1 MKILYLT
8 YHGFSSTSGISKK
21 MLYQIEALRSLGNE
35 VSVCS
40 YRVREDLH
48 RVREIDG
55 KVLSDFGV
63 GMRAAMLK
71 RVSYGDIVSYAKRE
85 GTELVYVRSY
95 HNANP
100 FTIRLFRNLRRLG
113 IRVLMEIPTYPYDQE
128 YEEFPLSQRLIQLID
143 KAFRRR
149 LAYHCDGIVTFSDY
163 EEIFGCPT
171 IRISNGISF
180 EHVLLRNHASA
191 ADGKLHL
198 LAVAEV
204 HYWHGYDR
212 LVEGLG
218 EYYASGGTRNIVFDI
233 VGGIGDDV
241 MYGCKHAHGIKP
253 LIERYGLE
261 ERVALHGAQY
271 GEALDRY
278 FDQADFAIGSL
289 ARHRSGIDSIKT
301 LKNREYAARGIAFM
315 YSETDSD
322 FDARPYIYK
331 VEANDV
337 PIDVR
342 RMLEFVDSCHVSPEA
357 IRQSIEPLSWTN
369 QMKKCLAG

>member
-1 MKILYLT
+1 MKIVYLT

-21 MLYQIEALRSLGNE
+21 MLYQIEALRTLGNE

-40 YRVREDLH
+40 YRVREDGH

-63 GMRAAMLK
+63 GTRAAMLK
-71 RVSYGDIVSYAKRE
+71 RISYGDIVSYAKSN
-85 GTELVYVRSY
+85 GIELVYVRSF

-100 FTIRLFRNLRRLG
+100 FTIHLFKSLRQLG

-128 YEEFPLSQRLIQLID
+128 YEEFPLRQRLIQLVD
-143 KAFRRR
+143 KVFRRR
-149 LAYHCDGIVTFSDY
+149 LASHCDGIVTFSDY
-163 EEIFGCPT
+163 KEIFGCPT

-180 EHVLLRNHASA
+180 EHIPLRHHTSA
-191 ADGKLHL
+191 ADSRLHL

-218 EYYASGGTRNIVFDI
+218 KYYASGGTRDIVFDI
-233 VGGIGDDV
+233 VGGIGKDM
-241 MYGCKHAHGIKP
+241 MYGCNHAQGIKP
-253 LIERYGLE
+253 LIEQYGLE
-261 ERVALHGAQY
+261 DRIILHGAQY
-271 GEALDRY
+271 GEALDHY

-322 FDARPYIYK
+322 FDHCPYIYK
-331 VEANDV
+331 VEASDK
-337 PIDVR
+337 PIDIR
-342 RMLEFVDSCHVSPEA
+342 QLLAFIDNCQIPAET
-357 IRQSIEPLSWTN
+357 IRQSIRPLSWTN
-369 QMKKCLAG
+369 QMGKCIQA